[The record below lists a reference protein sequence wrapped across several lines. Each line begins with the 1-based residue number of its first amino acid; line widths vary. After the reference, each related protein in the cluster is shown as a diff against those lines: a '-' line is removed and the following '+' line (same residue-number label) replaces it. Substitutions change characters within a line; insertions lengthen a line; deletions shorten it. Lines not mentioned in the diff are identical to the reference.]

1 MATYFGFIHISK
13 ISNDFL
19 VFCTISFFV
28 GQFPQVCSTVKFCYM
43 IVHLN
48 VICESPP
55 LNTFRLMQKHVG
67 SSKRFYGDELRR
79 SVSRRRNAVFA
90 CARTRVSTV
99 GFVTKRVSSHFDG
112 VERLRR
118 EQVINSPSAT
128 VKLNNPQACINYYP
142 RKSYHS
148 HICKQLIHSEIIW
161 IIFYTTL
168 TKNCNIFF

>member
-1 MATYFGFIHISK
+1 MYEGICDNCGPVIPVHNVLGIVTLSPLRSY
-13 ISNDFL
+13 
-19 VFCTISFFV
+19 
-28 GQFPQVCSTVKFCYM
+28 CY
-43 IVHLN
+43 
-48 VICESPP
+48 
-55 LNTFRLMQKHVG
+55 RLMQKHVG

-99 GFVTKRVSSHFDG
+99 GFVTKRVPSHFDG

-128 VKLNNPQACINYYP
+128 VKLNNPQASINYYP

-148 HICKQLIHSEIIW
+148 HICKQLIHSEII
-161 IIFYTTL
+161 
-168 TKNCNIFF
+168 

>member
-1 MATYFGFIHISK
+1 MVKKPPHIEN
-13 ISNDFL
+13 I
-19 VFCTISFFV
+19 
-28 GQFPQVCSTVKFCYM
+28 
-43 IVHLN
+43 LN
-48 VICESPP
+48 ICILEYIY
-55 LNTFRLMQKHVG
+55 RLMQKHVG

-168 TKNCNIFF
+168 TKNCIIFLKRGILATLVTRVVWTILSPPGSFSHDLRVWK

>member
-1 MATYFGFIHISK
+1 MYSFIPESRRGHVIWIEVEVIIFNFITLQTY
-13 ISNDFL
+13 
-19 VFCTISFFV
+19 
-28 GQFPQVCSTVKFCYM
+28 
-43 IVHLN
+43 
-48 VICESPP
+48 
-55 LNTFRLMQKHVG
+55 RLMQKHVG

-148 HICKQLIHSEIIW
+148 HICKQLIHSEII
-161 IIFYTTL
+161 
-168 TKNCNIFF
+168 

>member
-1 MATYFGFIHISK
+1 MTSYVRQIASGGQTVTPKFFQKISK
-13 ISNDFL
+13 
-19 VFCTISFFV
+19 FF
-28 GQFPQVCSTVKFCYM
+28 GSRKY
-43 IVHLN
+43 N
-48 VICESPP
+48 
-55 LNTFRLMQKHVG
+55 RLMQKHVG

-148 HICKQLIHSEIIW
+148 HICKQLIHSEII
-161 IIFYTTL
+161 
-168 TKNCNIFF
+168 

>member
-1 MATYFGFIHISK
+1 MLF
-13 ISNDFL
+13 SN
-19 VFCTISFFV
+19 
-28 GQFPQVCSTVKFCYM
+28 
-43 IVHLN
+43 
-48 VICESPP
+48 
-55 LNTFRLMQKHVG
+55 RLMQKHVG

-148 HICKQLIHSEIIW
+148 HICKQLIHSEII
-161 IIFYTTL
+161 FYTTL
-168 TKNCNIFF
+168 TKNCIIFLKRGILATLVTRVV

>member
-1 MATYFGFIHISK
+1 MYEFPYRFSSIFACILLWKNHI
-13 ISNDFL
+13 ILL
-19 VFCTISFFV
+19 VFPRLVS
-28 GQFPQVCSTVKFCYM
+28 GEYS
-43 IVHLN
+43 
-48 VICESPP
+48 
-55 LNTFRLMQKHVG
+55 RLMQKHVG

-148 HICKQLIHSEIIW
+148 HICKQLIHSEII
-161 IIFYTTL
+161 
-168 TKNCNIFF
+168 